1 MARIAHWSRETV
13 GVYLDR
19 SEEKALRD
27 VGVGP
32 AWEQSQCLEAVL
44 ENGYIIAA
52 PCSAHN
58 GAAHLYLEDY
68 DAPSN
73 HCLRTHLRVRGI
85 SSLPR
90 FGPVE
95 VEVEITSKIVS
106 ILLPDISLMPWPG
119 RYRNLGHWTASAQA
133 TRDLLIRYKALGR
146 LPKVVHHVEHL
157 LPTIVLN
164 CLRLGRIDLAERHIK
179 EMFPDLPIV

>member
-19 SEEKALRD
+19 VEERALRA

-44 ENGYIIAA
+44 EEGFILAA
-52 PCSAHN
+52 PCAAH
-58 GAAHLYLEDY
+58 GRAAHLYFEDY
-68 DAPSN
+68 DAPDT

-85 SSLPR
+85 SALPR

-95 VEVEITSKIVS
+95 VDVS
-106 ILLPDISLMPWPG
+106 ITAEMVTIALPEVAAMPWPG
-119 RYRNLGHWTASAQA
+119 RYRNLENWTASAQA
-133 TRDLLIRYKALGR
+133 TRDLWLRFKVLKS
-146 LPKVVHHVEHL
+146 LPKMNHAIENL

-164 CLRLGRIDLAERHIK
+164 CLRAGRVDLAERHIR